1 MPALIREVLLAALS
15 VFGFFFIC
23 ARLLFANAINRLG
36 GFRVAIVC
44 LTVETFGLLMLWQA
58 STPFLALAGAA
69 LTGFGFS
76 LVFPALGVEAVRLVP
91 AANRG
96 SALGAYSVFI
106 DLSLGI
112 TGPLIGAIAANFGY
126 PIMFLSA
133 ALASLMGLALSITL
147 LKRNPNV

>member
-1 MPALIREVLLAALS
+1 M
-15 VFGFFFIC
+15 
-23 ARLLFANAINRLG
+23 
-36 GFRVAIVC
+36 
-44 LTVETFGLLMLWQA
+44 
-58 STPFLALAGAA
+58 
-69 LTGFGFS
+69 
-76 LVFPALGVEAVRLVP
+76 P

-126 PIMFLSA
+126 SIMFLSA
-133 ALASLMGLALSITL
+133 AQASLMGLALSITL